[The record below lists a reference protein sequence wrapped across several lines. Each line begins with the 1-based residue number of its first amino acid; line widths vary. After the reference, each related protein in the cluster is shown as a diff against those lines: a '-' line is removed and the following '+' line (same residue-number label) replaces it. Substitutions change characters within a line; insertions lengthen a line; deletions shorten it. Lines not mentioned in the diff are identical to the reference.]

1 MTYSGRRLLAGLV
14 TVLASAVILLTL
26 LAHYAQT
33 LVDPAGFANKAVAVV
48 HSQGVQSIIAR
59 TVEDH
64 IVSEV
69 PGASTVQPEI
79 SAAVAEALASQQ
91 VSADIREAAVSLQS
105 QLVSG
110 TATSLTLALPDL
122 GSALASSIE
131 SRSAVLADEVR
142 NLGTV
147 TVIDVPIPSSDATV
161 IHDLARAGNDFSLLI
176 ILSVALA
183 ALALL
188 ISPTRARTLRGLGVG
203 LALVGVLAAAAY
215 LIGRSIVANEFS
227 PGDARTAADAVWN
240 TYLGSL
246 EVWGFV
252 LAAVGLVVAAL
263 ATTAVRSPRY

>member
-48 HSQGVQSIIAR
+48 HTQGVQSIIAS

-79 SAAVAEALASQQ
+79 SAAVGEALASQQ

-110 TATSLTLALPDL
+110 TATSLTLAAARPWVSTRLEHRVAQRAARRRGQEPRHRHGHRCPD
-122 GSALASSIE
+122 
-131 SRSAVLADEVR
+131 
-142 NLGTV
+142 
-147 TVIDVPIPSSDATV
+147 
-161 IHDLARAGNDFSLLI
+161 
-176 ILSVALA
+176 SV
-183 ALALL
+183 
-188 ISPTRARTLRGLGVG
+188 VG
-203 LALVGVLAAAAY
+203 
-215 LIGRSIVANEFS
+215 RHRD
-227 PGDARTAADAVWN
+227 P
-240 TYLGSL
+240 
-246 EVWGFV
+246 
-252 LAAVGLVVAAL
+252 
-263 ATTAVRSPRY
+263 